1 LPVVTGE
8 TARTGHEDSAAR
20 SIDGIEGLRS
30 LAGQEL
36 GTSAWTTITQEQVDQ
51 FAAATGDHQW
61 IHTDPERAKDGPFGT
76 TIAHGYLS
84 ISLVPALLREIV
96 AVDGVAM
103 ALNYGINKLRF
114 PSPVPVGSRVRMS
127 ARLAEVEE
135 VAGGVQVVI
144 AVTIEVEDQPKPAC
158 VAEVVYRYFS

>member
-1 LPVVTGE
+1 VTGE
-8 TARTGHEDSAAR
+8 TARTGQEGATAR
-20 SIDGIEGLRS
+20 VIDGIDAMRA
-30 LAGQEL
+30 LAGEEL
-36 GTSAWTTITQEQVDQ
+36 GTSSWLTITQEQVDQ

-61 IHTDPERAKDGPFGT
+61 IHVDPERAKDGPFGT

-84 ISLVPALLREIV
+84 ISLVPALLHEIV
-96 AVDGVAM
+96 DVRGVTM

-144 AVTIEVEDQPKPAC
+144 AATIEIEEQPKPAC
-158 VAEVVYRYFS
+158 VADVVYRYFS

>member
-1 LPVVTGE
+1 VSPDPTASPTPVTVLDGPE
-8 TARTGHEDSAAR
+8 AVKAAVGTHLGF
-20 SIDGIEGLRS
+20 SDWVEIDQDRVNL
-30 LAGQEL
+30 
-36 GTSAWTTITQEQVDQ
+36 
-51 FAAATGDHQW
+51 FADATGDHQW
-61 IHTDPERAKDGPFGT
+61 IHVDPERAKDGPFGT

-84 ISLVPALLREIV
+84 ISLVPALLHEIV
-96 AVDGVAM
+96 DVRGVTM

-144 AVTIEVEDQPKPAC
+144 AATIEIEDQPKPAC
-158 VAEVVYRYFS
+158 VADVVYRYFS

>member
-1 LPVVTGE
+1 VTGE
-8 TARTGHEDSAAR
+8 TARTGQEGATAR
-20 SIDGIEGLRS
+20 VIDGIDAMRA
-30 LAGQEL
+30 LAGEEL
-36 GTSAWTTITQEQVDQ
+36 GTSSWLTITQEQVDQ

-61 IHTDPERAKDGPFGT
+61 IHVDPERAKDGPFGT

-84 ISLVPALLREIV
+84 NSLVPALLHEIV
-96 AVDGVAM
+96 DVRGVTM

-114 PSPVPVGSRVRMS
+114 PSTVPVGSRVRMS

-144 AVTIEVEDQPKPAC
+144 AATIEIEDQPKPAC
-158 VAEVVYRYFS
+158 VADVVYRYFS